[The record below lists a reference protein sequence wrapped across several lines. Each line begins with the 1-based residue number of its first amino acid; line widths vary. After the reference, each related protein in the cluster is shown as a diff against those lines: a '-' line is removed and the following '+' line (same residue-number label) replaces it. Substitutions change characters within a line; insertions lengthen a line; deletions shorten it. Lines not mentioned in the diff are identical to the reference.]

1 MRNEKGSLTVEASIA
16 LVVFIFFIMF
26 FLGFNSVYR
35 AQGMVSHAVLQTSQS
50 LAISSFLRETVSS
63 EKTVSNAQS
72 LLKFVETIS
81 KKQFSFDDGFQSLGA
96 SGINQEEQIRKQFVY
111 AIADSEVGADAALK
125 AVGVKNGLSGIDF
138 SDSIVR
144 DSKIYVCARYTVELP
159 FSFFGKKEVTLTKV
173 AVCQSMKPIA

>member
-63 EKTVSNAQS
+63 EKTVSNAQN
-72 LLKFVETIS
+72 LLKPYLRS
-81 KKQFSFDDGFQSLGA
+81 SLVLTMDF
-96 SGINQEEQIRKQFVY
+96 R
-111 AIADSEVGADAALK
+111 ALGP
-125 AVGVKNGLSGIDF
+125 A
-138 SDSIVR
+138 
-144 DSKIYVCARYTVELP
+144 E
-159 FSFFGKKEVTLTKV
+159 
-173 AVCQSMKPIA
+173 